1 MDTPTHLGRAPS
13 STNAFDLRL
22 AVVLFQLGGPDRP
35 EAVEPFLYNL
45 FRDPDIIDFPFARLA
60 REPLARLVAANRAKK
75 VTAHYGRLFEKFQ
88 GSPLNNN
95 TRRQAEALERELR
108 LTFGAET
115 RVILAMRYWHPL
127 TQDAAATLAEGRFD
141 RIVLLPL
148 YPQYSK
154 TTTGSSLNE
163 WYRHF
168 PRHPAPAPSRRSPPP
183 DSQAPSRRSPPPD
196 SPAPSSLRTFDSG
209 VVSIQEFHNYGPYI
223 AAQVERVN
231 EALVQFPAGEPVEL
245 VFSAHGTPAHL
256 AESGDPYA
264 AQVAETTRAT
274 LVQGYTHHGWTHPH
288 RICYQSKVG
297 PGRWL
302 QPSLTT
308 TLRELA
314 AQYAKNVLVVPISF
328 VSDHI
333 ETLEEIGHDARDLA
347 LSLGIQH
354 FAMTEG
360 LNDSPAFIRA
370 LAQLVHERV
379 AMPVVPA

>member
-1 MDTPTHLGRAPS
+1 MGPRFGGRTHPLPRTVLTTHLCHVRLVLDFFSTMDTSTHPE
-13 STNAFDLRL
+13 RL
-22 AVVLFQLGGPDRP
+22 AVVLFQLGGPDAP

-75 VTAHYGRLFEKFQ
+75 VTAHYAHLFEKFH

-95 TRRQAEALERELR
+95 TRQQAEALERELR
-108 LTFGAET
+108 PVFGEET
-115 RVILAMRYWHPL
+115 RVIVAMRYWHPL
-127 TQDAAATLAEGRFD
+127 TSEAAVTVAAGHFD
-141 RIVLLPL
+141 CIVLLPL

-163 WYRHF
+163 WYRQF
-168 PRHPAPAPSRRSPPP
+168 RQ
-183 DSQAPSRRSPPPD
+183 D
-196 SPAPSSLRTFDSG
+196 G
-209 VVSIQEFHNYGPYI
+209 VPMVTVEEFHDYGPYI

-231 EALVQFPAGEPVEL
+231 EALAQFPAGEPVEL

-264 AQVAETTRAT
+264 AQVAETTRLT
-274 LVQGYTHHGWTHPH
+274 LVDGYKHHGWTHPH

-308 TLRELA
+308 TLRDLA
-314 AQYAKNVLVVPISF
+314 AQHAKNVLVIPIAF

-347 LSLGIQH
+347 LSLGIQR

-360 LNDSPAFIRA
+360 LNDSPLFIRA
-370 LAQLVHERV
+370 LAQLVRDHVDLSAVLFEAANV
-379 AMPVVPA
+379 ANQLS

>member
-1 MDTPTHLGRAPS
+1 MDTPTHPE
-13 STNAFDLRL
+13 RL
-22 AVVLFQLGGPDRP
+22 AVVLFQLGGPDAP

-75 VTAHYGRLFEKFQ
+75 VTAHYGHLFEKFH

-108 LTFGAET
+108 PVFGAET

-127 TQDAAATLAEGRFD
+127 TSEAAATVAEGRFD
-141 RIVLLPL
+141 CIVLLPL

-168 PRHPAPAPSRRSPPP
+168 RQ
-183 DSQAPSRRSPPPD
+183 D
-196 SPAPSSLRTFDSG
+196 G
-209 VVSIQEFHNYGPYI
+209 VPMVTVEEFHDYGPYI
-223 AAQVERVN
+223 TAQVERVN
-231 EALVQFPAGEPVEL
+231 EALAQFPAGEPVEL

-264 AQVAETTRAT
+264 TQVAETTRLT
-274 LVQGYTHHGWTHPH
+274 LVHGFMHHGWTHPH

-308 TLRELA
+308 TLRNLA
-314 AQYAKNVLVVPISF
+314 AQHAKNVLVVPIAF

-333 ETLEEIGHDARDLA
+333 ETLEEISHDARDLA
-347 LSLGIQH
+347 LSLGIQR

-360 LNDSPAFIRA
+360 LNDSPLFIHA
-370 LAQLVHERV
+370 LAQLVREHVDLSAVLLE
-379 AMPVVPA
+379 AANIANQLS

>member
-1 MDTPTHLGRAPS
+1 MENESQPV
-13 STNAFDLRL
+13 RL
-22 AVVLFQLGGPDRP
+22 AVVLFQLGGPDAP

-45 FRDPDIIDFPFARLA
+45 FRDPDIIDFPLARLA

-75 VTAHYGRLFEKFQ
+75 VTAHYAHLFEKFH

-108 LTFGAET
+108 QTCDTSVDA
-115 RVILAMRYWHPL
+115 RVIVAMRYWRPL
-127 TQDAAATLAEGRFD
+127 TDEAAALVKSQHFD

-163 WYRHF
+163 WNRHF
-168 PRHPAPAPSRRSPPP
+168 H
-183 DSQAPSRRSPPPD
+183 QN
-196 SPAPSSLRTFDSG
+196 G
-209 VVSIQEFHNYGPYI
+209 VPVDAIQDFHDYPPYI

-231 EALVQFPAGEPVEL
+231 EALAQFPAGEPVEL
-245 VFSAHGTPAHL
+245 VFSAHGTPANL
-256 AESGDPYA
+256 VEKGDPYSP
-264 AQVAETTRAT
+264 QVAVSTR
-274 LVQGYTHHGWTHPH
+274 LVMEQGGWRHPH

-302 QPSLTT
+302 QPSLHTT
-308 TLRELA
+308 IRELA
-314 AQYAKNVLVVPISF
+314 AQKIKNMLVVPISF

-333 ETLEEIGHDARDLA
+333 ETLEEIAHEARDEA
-347 LSLGIQH
+347 LGLGIQR
-354 FAMTEG
+354 FAMTDG

-370 LAQLVHERV
+370 MAQLVRERV
-379 AMPVVPA
+379 AAG

>member
-1 MDTPTHLGRAPS
+1 MDTSTHPE
-13 STNAFDLRL
+13 RL
-22 AVVLFQLGGPDRP
+22 AVVLFQLGGPDAP

-75 VTAHYGRLFEKFQ
+75 VTAHYAHLFEKFH

-95 TRRQAEALERELR
+95 TRQQAEALERELR
-108 LTFGAET
+108 PVFGEET
-115 RVILAMRYWHPL
+115 RVIVAMRYWHPL
-127 TQDAAATLAEGRFD
+127 TSEAAVTVAAGHFD
-141 RIVLLPL
+141 CIVLLPL

-163 WYRHF
+163 WYRQF
-168 PRHPAPAPSRRSPPP
+168 RQ
-183 DSQAPSRRSPPPD
+183 D
-196 SPAPSSLRTFDSG
+196 G
-209 VVSIQEFHNYGPYI
+209 VPMVTVEEFHDYGPYI

-231 EALVQFPAGEPVEL
+231 EALAQFPAGEPVEL

-264 AQVAETTRAT
+264 AQVAETTRLT
-274 LVQGYTHHGWTHPH
+274 LVDGYKHHGWTHPH

-308 TLRELA
+308 TLRDLA
-314 AQYAKNVLVVPISF
+314 AQHAKNVLVIPIAF

-347 LSLGIQH
+347 LSLGIQR

-360 LNDSPAFIRA
+360 LNDSPLFIRA
-370 LAQLVHERV
+370 LAQLVRDHVDLSAVLFEAANV
-379 AMPVVPA
+379 ANQLS

>member
-1 MDTPTHLGRAPS
+1 MDTPTGLGRAPS
-13 STNAFDLRL
+13 SAFDLRL
-22 AVVLFQLGGPDRP
+22 AVVLFQLGGPDGP

-60 REPLARLVAANRAKK
+60 REPLAKLVAANRAKK

-95 TRRQAEALERELR
+95 TRRQADALERELR

-127 TQDAAATLAEGRFD
+127 TQDAAATVAEGRFEAV
-141 RIVLLPL
+141 VLLPL

-168 PRHPAPAPSRRSPPP
+168 PRHPAPAPSRRSP
-183 DSQAPSRRSPPPD
+183 RPD
-196 SPAPSSLRTFDSG
+196 SPALSSPSAFDSR
-209 VVSIQEFHNYGPYI
+209 VVSVQEFHNYGPYI

-245 VFSAHGTPAHL
+245 VFSAHGTPAYL

-264 AQVAETTRAT
+264 AQVAGTTRAT
-274 LVQGYTHHGWTHPH
+274 LVQGHTHHGWTHPH

-314 AQYAKNVLVVPISF
+314 AQHAKNVLVVPISF

-347 LSLGIQH
+347 LSLGIQR

-370 LAQLVHERV
+370 LAQLVRERV
-379 AMPVVPA
+379 ETPAVPA